1 MDLADAPV
9 DVQLAAF
16 ERLLLANPLAV
27 TVLDG
32 LPLLGA
38 RGGLLAA
45 GAVFQTVW
53 NGLTGRDPAAG
64 IQDYDVVYF
73 DDGDLSWDAEDRV
86 VRRAA
91 EVFAGT
97 GIDVEVRNQARVHLW
112 YENRFGVPCPPYAST
127 EAAIASWPSTSSCL
141 GVRRRDTGGLHV
153 VAPFGFA
160 DLFAL
165 RTRPNPTLAPRQ
177 VYETKTARWRAVWPE
192 LTVLP
197 WPD

>member
-16 ERLLLANPLAV
+16 ERLVLANPLAV

-112 YENRFGVPCPPYAST
+112 YENRFGVP
-127 EAAIASWPSTSSCL
+127 
-141 GVRRRDTGGLHV
+141 
-153 VAPFGFA
+153 
-160 DLFAL
+160 
-165 RTRPNPTLAPRQ
+165 
-177 VYETKTARWRAVWPE
+177 
-192 LTVLP
+192 
-197 WPD
+197 